1 MEIKANVNEVKR
13 TVRRKTKRRPIRSP
27 KDLATS
33 IAIIGNCVREGRQE
47 KNLSQRALG
56 ERVGIGKRAIM
67 DIEADIA
74 NPKFE
79 VLYGLVR
86 EFDLPIYHIFYPDI
100 PEDFEERTILFD
112 ELEDCSEKE
121 MKIIFPMVRRL
132 KELLK
137 SERKPRGRKK
147 RAKKEE
153 QEAGTEKEENCKTK
167 KEEKED
173 EIKK

>member
-67 DIEADIA
+67 DIEADVA

-100 PEDFEERTILFD
+100 PEDFEERTMLFD

-121 MKIIFPMVRRL
+121 MKIILPMVR
-132 KELLK
+132 KE
-137 SERKPRGRKK
+137 SRE
-147 RAKKEE
+147 
-153 QEAGTEKEENCKTK
+153 
-167 KEEKED
+167 EEKRRLRRRSR
-173 EIKK
+173 KRGQ

>member
-132 KELLK
+132 K
-137 SERKPRGRKK
+137 
-147 RAKKEE
+147 AKKEE

>member
-1 MEIKANVNEVKR
+1 MEARTSLNTAKR

-33 IAIIGNCVREGRQE
+33 IAIIGSCVREGRLE

-56 ERVGIGKRAIM
+56 ERVGVGKRAIM

-86 EFDLPIYHIFYPDI
+86 EFEMPIYHIFYPDI
-100 PEDFEERTILFD
+100 PEDLEERRLLFEE
-112 ELEDCSEKE
+112 LEECSEQE
-121 MKIIFPMVRRL
+121 MKIILPMVRRL

-137 SERKPRGRKK
+137 AQRKPRGRKK
-147 RAKKEE
+147 KVKKEE
-153 QEAGTEKEENCKTK
+153 SETGAEGKENTSKETEKK
-167 KEEKED
+167 KK
-173 EIKK
+173 